1 MGNTKNLLGQIVL
14 RLGLALALI
23 VVLGWQWQRFMSQ
36 PSHFVPE
43 LIRMPLKVGEA
54 RILGRNELAAHQA
67 DTAHLRVRRDTSGA
81 WWLANVSESR
91 AVEVQRGDSEA
102 LMHSLT
108 LVSGQHIAV
117 GGQALA
123 VIATAPRLVLQNAA
137 SVHWAYDGKRLFRNG
152 EALPRCPENSWLNSI
167 NRNTWNF
174 FAPAALLQLPTGM
187 EVGGLLA
194 CANRLP
200 LAEVSRESARIVL
213 DHGRFVLRAGGAA
226 SVARAICV
234 AASVNGNC
242 APGKSL
248 YALEQPLQGIDRLV
262 VGRTRFAVGVTGNE
276 LQLRPQTRVR
286 LFDSAS
292 PTVPDGLSWK
302 TVAVDVWHWPYALSP
317 WLGLAGGVLLVSL
330 LAAAL
335 QRNRWAQSDRLALS
349 ISVGCGLALLGVLAK
364 WAGGELGSGWS
375 LGLITLAAG
384 MMVFVPQ
391 RSLLQQLTLGLFT
404 LLLCIGLATQ
414 FALGLAADESHGL
427 QFFQSNAAVATAG
440 LSVLF
445 VYLQLLSADR
455 LKKISQQFMEKSLLL
470 LALAALGSLLLE
482 VLFGNEAGVFGV
494 QPVELSKL
502 ALVLLA
508 AHVLALRLD
517 WNNEPSWLRRI
528 WLWWRYL
535 LPLLVFVALVA
546 MALFLAHDF
555 SPVVL
560 LCSWLVGMTLAWSF
574 ASGRS
579 MAFMLAVVLLSAGTY
594 AIWAAHEHGAEW
606 LGSIGLYSDRLEV
619 WVNPGLHP
627 HNGEQ
632 IRRGMALAVDG
643 GLHGVEAAHP
653 WHLPEVQ
660 NDFAPDYFLS
670 RFGATGGA
678 ILFGLQMLYLGCL
691 LTVGWNALQVGSGN
705 CRATLIGRLRFFALW
720 GAAAMLFGH
729 FAVSWG
735 TNLGWLPVMGQPM
748 PFVSA
753 AGSLLAFF
761 LFPLQLLYVSN
772 PTNEKEHKS

>member
-1 MGNTKNLLGQIVL
+1 MENTKNLLGQIVL
-14 RLGLALALI
+14 RLGLALTLI
-23 VVLGWQWQRFMSQ
+23 VVLGWQWQHFMAQ
-36 PSHFVPE
+36 PRHFVPE
-43 LIRMPLKVGEA
+43 LIRVPLGVGEA
-54 RILGRNELAAHQA
+54 RVLGRNEIAAHQA
-67 DTAHLRVRRDTSGA
+67 DTAHLRVRRDESGA
-81 WWLANVSESR
+81 WWMANVSENR

-117 GGQALA
+117 VGQSLE
-123 VIATAPRLVLQNAA
+123 VIETAPRLILQDAA
-137 SVHWAYDGKRLFRNG
+137 GVRWAYDGKRLFKNG

-167 NRNTWNF
+167 NRNTWNS

-187 EVGGLLA
+187 ELGGLLA

-200 LAEVSRESARIVL
+200 LAGVARESARIAL
-213 DHGRFVLRAGGAA
+213 DHGRFVLNAGNATGAA
-226 SVARAICV
+226 RAVCV
-234 AASVNGNC
+234 DAKSGGNC
-242 APGKSL
+242 AQGKSL
-248 YALEQPLQGIDRLV
+248 YALEQPLQGVDSLV
-262 VGRTRFAVGVTGNE
+262 IGRTLFAVSIAGDE
-276 LQLRPQTRVR
+276 LQLKPKTRVR

-292 PTVPDGLSWK
+292 PTVPDGLSWQM
-302 TVAVDVWHWPYALSP
+302 TAVDVWHWPVASSP
-317 WLGLAGGVLLVSL
+317 WPWLAAWGLLVVMFSVV
-330 LAAAL
+330 L
-335 QRNRWAQSDRLALS
+335 QRHYRIKSDWLVLN
-349 ISVGCGLALLGVLAK
+349 ISVGCGMVLLGVLAK
-364 WAGGELGSGWS
+364 WAGGALGVGWS
-375 LGLITLAAG
+375 LGLITLTAG
-384 MMVFVPQ
+384 LMVFVPQ
-391 RSLLQQLTLGLFT
+391 RSLLQQMTLALFT

-414 FALGLAADESHGL
+414 FALGLAADESLGL
-427 QFFQSNAAVATAG
+427 QFFQSNAAVASAG
-440 LSVLF
+440 LAVLF

-494 QPVELSKL
+494 QPVELAKL

-517 WNNEPSWLRRI
+517 WNSEPSWSRRI

-560 LCSWLVGMTLAWSF
+560 MCSLLVGLTLAWSF

-606 LGSIGLYSDRLEV
+606 LGSIGLYSDRIEV
-619 WVNPGLHP
+619 WVNLGLHP

-632 IRRGMALAVDG
+632 LRRGMALAVDG

-653 WHLPEVQ
+653 WYLPEVQ

-670 RFGATGGA
+670 RFGAIGGA
-678 ILFGLQMLYLGCL
+678 VLFGLQMLYLGCL

-772 PTNEKEHKS
+772 LTNDKEQKS